1 MSLEELNLAWFDA
14 AVLLVLWMGII
25 RGRAQ
30 GMSNQ
35 LLELLQWLCTVFVGA
50 LLYQPIGRW
59 LQPHL
64 QVSSVATNVI
74 AFLLIAGLLKL
85 LVGRLQNSVSE
96 KLLTGDYFGRLEYP
110 LGMLAG
116 VLIHAAMLLAA
127 LSLTRAR
134 LIPPEEAELAR
145 KKQLAELGSNF
156 FPDLGMIQHEIFEKS
171 MSGRFIHQHLGQHL
185 IQPVRY
191 EPFLK
196 VEVADKKA
204 SHPADEVVN
213 AAARK

>member
-14 AVLLVLWMGII
+14 VVLLVLWMGTI

-50 LLYQPIGRW
+50 LIYQPIGHW

-191 EPFLK
+191 ELFLK

-204 SHPADEVVN
+204 SDPADEVVN
-213 AAARK
+213 AAGRK